1 MIRRIQTNGAIE
13 DTCPH
18 TLLAGKHATDS
29 HSQNTG
35 NLRIERNS
43 GDLVDNLEL
52 VLVVLIGQKL
62 GSFY

>member
-1 MIRRIQTNGAIE
+1 MIRRIRTNGAIE
-13 DTCPH
+13 DTCAH
-18 TLLAGKHATDS
+18 ALVEGKRATDS
-29 HSQNTG
+29 HSQNAE
-35 NLRIERNS
+35 NLRIQANS